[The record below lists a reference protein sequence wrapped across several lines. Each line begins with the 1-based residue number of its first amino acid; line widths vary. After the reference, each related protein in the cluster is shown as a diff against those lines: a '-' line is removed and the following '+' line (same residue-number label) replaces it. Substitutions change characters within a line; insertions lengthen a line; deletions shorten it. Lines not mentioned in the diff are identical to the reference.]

1 MSESRDLNHYD
12 LVVIGSGPAGEK
24 GAAQAAYFGKRV
36 ALVERMP
43 EPGGA
48 SVHTGTL
55 PSKTLREAA
64 LYLTGFRRR
73 ELYGMTL
80 TLDRRKS
87 LRALSGRL
95 RAVTDGQVRQIRR
108 NLDRHSIDVFEGEAR
123 FLSAR
128 QVGVFDATGAVRR
141 RLSFD
146 VCLVATGSS
155 PLPPRGITFEDPD
168 VNNSSQILS
177 LDRLPESLAVVGGGV
192 IGCEYASV
200 FAALGTAV
208 TLVEGRDRLLP
219 FLDGEI
225 SSALEI
231 ALRRMGAD
239 VLMGESVDEIRRIP
253 GRRRNGLKLTLASGR
268 PLRADKVLF
277 SAGRRGNTDGL
288 DLAAAG
294 VVYDEKGRI
303 PVDAAFRTNVPGI
316 YAAGDVIGFPA
327 LAATSMEQARV
338 AICRAFDF
346 PFKTEVSPLIPY
358 GVYTVPEI
366 SMVGATEEEL
376 RSRGVTFESGRSR
389 YENNARGQITG
400 DPDGFVKLLFDS
412 ESRRILGAH
421 VIGGSATELIHVP
434 EMLMLKEGSLDDLLG
449 AVFNFPTLSE
459 CFKYA
464 AYDGLQRLDVKSRSL
479 APADEVRSRT
489 PASRAWF
496 VGVDLTDPHARRVRP
511 ATVARMDRW
520 RRVRLS
526 DWTPT
531 LTGEGLVSADVAAD
545 GFVLALD
552 GPQGLAAPGRP
563 LRAAE
568 RALRTA
574 GKTGSK
580 MPRKGPY
587 AGFLRGS
594 VELFAAL
601 RRTGLGILGEVP
613 DEKAVLMEVYPA
625 DLWARLAKG
634 RRLPSKRT
642 PAGLRV
648 RWELLRSEGVELE
661 SQHPL
666 GPKDMTHDQLDAAAA
681 AFAAYLWATGKA
693 RLAGE
698 PPAWDEAVGCLR
710 EGFIVSA

>member
-1 MSESRDLNHYD
+1 MSESRDRDHYD

-87 LRALSGRL
+87 LRTLSGRL

-146 VCLVATGSS
+146 VCLVSTGSS

-268 PLRADKVLF
+268 LLRADKVLF

-294 VVYDEKGRI
+294 VAYDEKGRI
-303 PVDAAFRTNVPGI
+303 PVDGAFRTNVPGI
-316 YAAGDVIGFPA
+316 FAAGDVIGFPA

-338 AICRAFDF
+338 AICRAFGF

-358 GVYTVPEI
+358 GVYTIPEI

-376 RSRGVTFESGRSR
+376 RARGVPFESGRSR

-400 DPDGFVKLLFDS
+400 DPDGFVKLLFDPQ
-412 ESRRILGAH
+412 SRRLLGAH
-421 VIGGSATELIHVP
+421 VIGGSATELVHIP
-434 EMLMLKEGSLDDLLG
+434 GMLMLKEGGLDDILA

-464 AYDGLQRLDVKSRSL
+464 AYDGLQRLEVKGR
-479 APADEVRSRT
+479 APVPAAEVRPRP

-496 VGVDLTDPHARRVRP
+496 VGVDLTDPHAKRVRP

-526 DWTPT
+526 EWTPT
-531 LTGEGLVSADVAAD
+531 PTGEGLVSSDVAAD

-574 GKTGSK
+574 GKTGST

-634 RRLPSKRT
+634 RRLPSKKT

-681 AFAAYLWATGKA
+681 AFTAYLWATGKA

-698 PPAWDEAVGCLR
+698 LPAWDEAVGCLR